1 MSNSLWPHGLHQARL
16 LCPWDFPGKNTG
28 VGCQFFLQ
36 GIFPTQGSNLHHLNW
51 QADSLPL
58 SHQGSPML
66 YFLSCFIHSLLLKS
80 IFNITSSLSLTFC
93 LNDSRDN
100 MFLHGILFNLVTFFF
115 PLSLWFFFSKYL
127 TCLCASFQLDW
138 KKNWTELNHFSQLL
152 QPPPWSLLTFSQF
165 LSNFNAYT
173 HETQLKNCEEE
184 NSGYIPIWIEVN
196 CI

>member
-115 PLSLWFFFSKYL
+115 PTQSLIFLFKIFDMSMCFL
-127 TCLCASFQLDW
+127 PIRL
-138 KKNWTELNHFSQLL
+138 KKKLNWTESFFTTSSTSTLKPSHFL
-152 QPPPWSLLTFSQF
+152 
-165 LSNFNAYT
+165 
-173 HETQLKNCEEE
+173 
-184 NSGYIPIWIEVN
+184 PIFI
-196 CI
+196 